1 MSKKT
6 ASAENLPPVLDGC
19 PNAPENPKRRAIL
32 DAAGRLFLE
41 RGFNATSMDA
51 IAEAAPVS
59 KPTLYSH
66 FKDKSDLF
74 AAVIGGRCCLMVHTM
89 YEHTSSD
96 QEDVESALRAIANS
110 FFDLIYAPD
119 SISLYRIII
128 SELKQFPNLGGTL
141 YDQGAVKI
149 LGLLSNYLQQQN
161 EKGVLD
167 VKDTEM
173 GARLFFSLLKGD
185 NHMQC
190 LLGLRD
196 ALTTEER
203 NYLIDSAVSLFV
215 NGYCH
220 CTKP

>member
-1 MSKKT
+1 MSKKA
-6 ASAENLPPVLDGC
+6 ASAENLPPVLEGC
-19 PNAPENPKRRAIL
+19 PDTPENPKRRAIL
-32 DAAGRLFLE
+32 DVAGRLFLE
-41 RGFNATSMDA
+41 RGFTATSMDA

-74 AAVIGGRCCLMVHTM
+74 AAVISGRCCLMVHTM

-96 QEDVESALRAIANS
+96 HEDVEAALRAIANS

-119 SISLYRIII
+119 SVSLYRIII
-128 SELKQFPNLGGTL
+128 SELKQFPNLGETL

-149 LGLLSNYLQQQN
+149 LDLLSTYLQQQN
-161 EKGVLD
+161 EKGVLN

-190 LLGLRD
+190 LLGLRA
-196 ALTTEER
+196 ALTPEER
-203 NYLIDSAVSLFV
+203 TYLIDSAVSLFV

-220 CTKP
+220 CKPT

>member
-6 ASAENLPPVLDGC
+6 VSAENLPVLEGC
-19 PNAPENPKRRAIL
+19 PHTPENPKRRAIL

-74 AAVIGGRCCLMVHTM
+74 AAVIGGRCCSMVHTL
-89 YEHTSSD
+89 YEHTLSD
-96 QEDVESALRAIANS
+96 HEDVETALRAIANS
-110 FFDLIYAPD
+110 FFDLIYAPE
-119 SISLYRIII
+119 SVSLYRIII
-128 SELKQFPNLGGTL
+128 SELKQFPNLGETL

-149 LGLLSNYLQQQN
+149 LDLLSTYLQQQN
-161 EKGVLD
+161 EKGVLN
-167 VKDTEM
+167 VQDTEM
-173 GARLFFSLLKGD
+173 GACLFFSMLKGD
-185 NHMQC
+185 SHMQC
-190 LLGLRD
+190 LLGLRA
-196 ALTTEER
+196 ALTGEER
-203 NYLIDSAVSLFV
+203 AHLINSAVSLFV